1 MSEGS
6 DSAMS
11 DLIRELSSEIA
22 QMHRWLAESA
32 GINSTDLMALYFIR
46 NHDGEITPKGLSE
59 YLGLTSGATTIML
72 NRLADR
78 GYVERKAHPTDRRGV
93 LLTLGAAAH
102 SETFLNLRQHLKEV
116 NAEVISSLSEEEAT
130 IVRSFLIKYTES
142 TRNELRRL
150 RLGMVNQQADKSA
163 HSGLSNRHGVDSDA

>member
-1 MSEGS
+1 
-6 DSAMS
+6 MS
-11 DLIRELSSEIA
+11 DLIRELSSEIT

-32 GINSTDLMALYFIR
+32 GINSTDLMALYFVR
-46 NHDGEITPKGLSE
+46 NHDGEITPKSLSE

-78 GYVERKAHPTDRRGV
+78 GYIERKAHPTDRRGV
-93 LLTLGAAAH
+93 LLTLGPAAN
-102 SETFLNLRQHLKEV
+102 SETFLNLRQHLKAV
-116 NAEVISSLSEEEAT
+116 NAEVITALSEEEAK

-150 RLGMVNQQADKSA
+150 RLGMASEHAEKAAQ
-163 HSGLSNRHGVDSDA
+163 SGLSSRHGVDSDA

>member
-6 DSAMS
+6 ASAMS
-11 DLIRELSSEIA
+11 DLIRELSSEIT

-32 GINSTDLMALYFIR
+32 GINSTDLMALYFVR
-46 NHDGEITPKGLSE
+46 NHDGEITPKSLSE

-78 GYVERKAHPTDRRGV
+78 GYIERKAHPTDRRGV
-93 LLTLGAAAH
+93 LLTLGPAAN
-102 SETFLNLRQHLKEV
+102 SETFLNLRQHLKAV
-116 NAEVISSLSEEEAT
+116 NAEVITALSEEEAT

-150 RLGMVNQQADKSA
+150 RLGMASEHAEKAAQ
-163 HSGLSNRHGVDSDA
+163 SGLSSRHGVDSDA

>member
-6 DSAMS
+6 ASAMS
-11 DLIRELSSEIA
+11 DLIRELSSEIT

-32 GINSTDLMALYFIR
+32 GINSTDLMALYFVR
-46 NHDGEITPKGLSE
+46 NHDGEITPKSLSE

-78 GYVERKAHPTDRRGV
+78 GYIERKAHPTDRRGV
-93 LLTLGAAAH
+93 LLTLGPAAN
-102 SETFLNLRQHLKEV
+102 SETFLNLRQHLKAV
-116 NAEVISSLSEEEAT
+116 NAEVISALSEEEAT

-150 RLGMVNQQADKSA
+150 RLGMASEHAEKAAQ
-163 HSGLSNRHGVDSDA
+163 SGLSSRHGVDSDA

>member
-1 MSEGS
+1 
-6 DSAMS
+6 MS
-11 DLIRELSSEIA
+11 DLIRELSSEIT

-32 GINSTDLMALYFIR
+32 GINSTDLMALYFVR
-46 NHDGEITPKGLSE
+46 NHDGEITPKSLSE

-78 GYVERKAHPTDRRGV
+78 GYIERKAHPTDRRGV
-93 LLTLGAAAH
+93 LLTLGPAAN
-102 SETFLNLRQHLKEV
+102 SETFLNLRQHLKAV
-116 NAEVISSLSEEEAT
+116 NAEVISALSEEEAT

-150 RLGMVNQQADKSA
+150 RLGMASEHAEKAAQ
-163 HSGLSNRHGVDSDA
+163 SGLSSRHGVDSDA

>member
-1 MSEGS
+1 
-6 DSAMS
+6 MS
-11 DLIRELSSEIA
+11 DLIRELSSEIT

-32 GINSTDLMALYFIR
+32 GINSTDLMALYFVR
-46 NHDGEITPKGLSE
+46 NHDGEITPKSLSE

-78 GYVERKAHPTDRRGV
+78 GYIERKAHPTDRRGV
-93 LLTLGAAAH
+93 LLTLGPAAN
-102 SETFLNLRQHLKEV
+102 SETFLNLRQHLKAV
-116 NAEVISSLSEEEAT
+116 NAEVITALSEEEAT

-150 RLGMVNQQADKSA
+150 RLGMASEHAEKAAQ
-163 HSGLSNRHGVDSDA
+163 SGLSSRHGVDSDA